1 VKGIVQDIT
10 EYKKSEE
17 KIRNLANI
25 VESSRDA
32 IGTMSLEGIFTTWN
46 KGAEQIYGYSAKEV
60 LGKPGSILTPSHLLE
75 EPKKLIEMVKQGEEI
90 REYETSRLRK
100 DGKII
105 EVSLNLSPV
114 FDTSGKLTAISVIAR
129 DITKRKKA
137 EEKLKES
144 ERRLSEAQRI
154 AHIGNWDND
163 LVIGELYWSDEMYR
177 IFGRKPQEGIN
188 YDKFL
193 SCVHPDDRDHVYKFT
208 KKAFNGKIY
217 ATNYRI
223 VRPDGEERIVHS
235 EREVIFDERNNPVRM
250 RGTVQDVTERK
261 KAEEKI
267 QILANAVESSNDA
280 IMTGSL
286 DGVVTSWNIGAE
298 QIYGYSAEEILG
310 QSASILEPEHLKGEI
325 KRFNEKVKRGEKVK
339 NYETLRLRKDG
350 TQINVSVTL
359 SPVFD
364 DSGRVIAFSAV
375 VRDIT
380 ERIKAEKLLAKSE
393 DTRKKE
399 IHHRIKNNLQVI
411 SSLLDL
417 QADKFNDPEV
427 IEAFRE
433 SQNRVYLWL

>member
-1 VKGIVQDIT
+1 
-10 EYKKSEE
+10 
-17 KIRNLANI
+17 
-25 VESSRDA
+25 
-32 IGTMSLEGIFTTWN
+32 
-46 KGAEQIYGYSAKEV
+46 
-60 LGKPGSILTPSHLLE
+60 
-75 EPKKLIEMVKQGEEI
+75 MVKRGEEI

-105 EVSLNLSPV
+105 EVSFNISPV

-129 DITKRKKA
+129 DTTERKKA
-137 EEKLKES
+137 DEKLQES

-193 SCVHPDDRDHVYKFT
+193 SSIHPDDRDYVYKFT
-208 KKAFNGKIY
+208 KKAFNEKIY

-223 VRPDGEERIVHS
+223 IRPDGEERIVHS
-235 EREVIFDERNNPVRM
+235 ERDVIFDERKNPVRM

-267 QILANAVESSNDA
+267 KILANAVESSNDA

-286 DGVVTSWNIGAE
+286 DGIVTSWNKGAE
-298 QIYGYSAEEILG
+298 QIYGYSAGEILG
-310 QSASILEPEHLKGEI
+310 QNASILEPEHLKGDI
-325 KRFNEKVKRGEKVK
+325 KRFNEKIKRGEKVK
-339 NYETLRLRKDG
+339 NYETVRIRKDG

-364 DSGRVIAFSAV
+364 DSGKMIALSVV

-380 ERIKAEKLLAKSE
+380 ERIKAEKLLAKAE
-393 DTRKKE
+393 EARKKE

-417 QADKFNDPEV
+417 QAEKLKGRKNISDSEMLN
-427 IEAFRE
+427 AFKE
-433 SQNRVYLWL
+433 SQDR